1 MSEKTSFL
9 MPLSI
14 FLGSVVGLFLLR
26 RILLGSL
33 QRLTRRTE
41 TRIDDL
47 LVAGL
52 RLPSLFLVLVL
63 ATYIGIR
70 LTELPESWFAY
81 ATKGLHLSLIFT
93 ITMGIANVS
102 DRLLAFFLKRVE
114 VPISVTSLLLA
125 IVKSVVYVVGILII
139 LNFLGISITPIIT
152 ALGVGGLAMALALQ
166 DTLSN
171 LFAGIHIMAEQAI
184 RVGDF
189 IRLETGQEGLVEDI
203 SWRTTRI
210 RMMPNNM
217 VIVPNNKLSQS
228 VITNYH
234 LPDRS
239 LVLPVPV
246 SVGYESDP
254 DRVEQVLLDEANAAA
269 REVPGILAEPAPF
282 VRFQPGFG
290 ESSLNY
296 TLFCRIREIQDQGV
310 VASELNRRI
319 LKRFRREGIEFPFPT
334 RTVHLRDERTPM

>member
-1 MSEKTSFL
+1 MSEK
-9 MPLSI
+9 MPLLI
-14 FLGSVVGLFLLR
+14 PLAVFLGSLAGLFLLR
-26 RILLGSL
+26 RIVLGVL
-33 QRLTRRTE
+33 QRLTRRTQ
-41 TRIDDL
+41 TNIDDL
-47 LVAGL
+47 LVSGL
-52 RLPSLFLVLVL
+52 RIPSLFLVIVL
-63 ATYIGIR
+63 SAYIGIR
-70 LTELPESWFAY
+70 LADLPEAWLTY
-81 ATKGLHLSLIFT
+81 ATRGLYLSLILAV
-93 ITMGIANVS
+93 TMGIANVS

-114 VPISVTSLLLA
+114 VPIAVTSLLLA
-125 IVKSVVYVVGILII
+125 VVRSIVYVVGTLVI

-189 IRLETGQEGLVEDI
+189 IRLESGQEGQVEDI

-210 RMMPNNM
+210 RTLPNTM

-228 VITNYH
+228 VITNYY
-234 LPDRS
+234 LPDRT

-246 SVGYESDP
+246 SVSYSSDP
-254 DRVEQVLLDEANAAA
+254 DRVEQVLLDEATRAVS
-269 REVPGILAEPAPF
+269 EVPGIIAESEPV

-296 TLFCRIREIQDQGV
+296 TLFCRIRDIQDQGAV
-310 VASELNRRI
+310 LSELNRRI
-319 LKRFRREGIEFPFPT
+319 LRRFRREGIAFPFPT
-334 RTVHLRDERTPM
+334 RTVHLQDERSSR